1 MVPLI
6 INFAYILLVMLN
18 KTISGNTVEVTC
30 ICSCS
35 AFVAVIDVFKKKLVT
50 HYAHCFV
57 HQYQWMSLKCSDK
70 VKRKCSIFYL
80 WLQFDIRKNT
90 ISFLFKAVHLGI
102 TSFCLLSVD
111 LGLNING
118 RRFVKPTSALQV
130 WKKYL

>member
-30 ICSCS
+30 ICSYS

-50 HYAHCFV
+50 HYARCLV
-57 HQYQWMSLKCSDK
+57 HQYEWMSLKCSDK
-70 VKRKCSIFYL
+70 VKWKCSIFYI

-90 ISFLFKAVHLGI
+90 ISLWYKAVHLGI
-102 TSFCLLSVD
+102 KCFCLLSV
-111 LGLNING
+111 GFGPNING

-130 WKKYL
+130 WRKYR